1 MPTIQDWQRST
12 PPTSEQQEMLD
23 TIHDKFIHSAIGW
36 QHRAVK
42 TQPPLLPDVKEFVKV
57 YGKDAIRDIANKS
70 LPSDWM
76 GATSIQRAST
86 KSTLIQHLR
95 DEGWLGHYGNETLS
109 EFIDWRE
116 DEKLNKW
123 HLQGILKILS
133 YVYFRQYG
141 NVLTEEEF
149 NVRGIA
155 SNVEFFKEDGQSI
168 ASENGKSRLFARPK
182 DIIGVTVKGNL
193 KVTDV
198 SHHSHRG
205 LLKKPTRT
213 DEIARSNDSV
223 FMMTSMLE
231 DYFTGGEGELDVEN
245 IRKLRDIC
253 DIILDDDEVIEV
265 VKEVEKPRRIR
276 GEIMEELERLKA
288 ENDELCIKSKELN
301 KDLEKEIE
309 RLKAENDK
317 LRLEIDELKQPKIGD
332 IISVQG
338 LDFTFVGKGWW
349 KPVKNQKM
357 KFKREQ
363 LENPSHNTQD
373 KLNVMNGYPPY
384 SYGVEISIDN
394 VDYIELEDTYYVY
407 DIETHRCVAIWDEFA
422 EIQWVSDETKKL
434 HYERK

>member
-168 ASENGKSRLFARPK
+168 GEETGKSRLFARPK

-265 VKEVEKPRRIR
+265 VKEVEKPR
-276 GEIMEELERLKA
+276 EDTQLMEEIERLK
-288 ENDELCIKSKELN
+288 EEIDELCIKSKELN
-301 KDLEKEIE
+301 KDWVWRFE

-317 LRLEIDELKQPKIGD
+317 LRLENFNLNQPKIGD

-357 KFKREQ
+357 KFRREA
-363 LENPSHNTQD
+363 LENPSHKTQD

-384 SYGVEISIDN
+384 EYGCEITIDG
-394 VDYIELEDTYYVY
+394 VDYMELDGTYYVY